1 MTGDSAVLLQRMGTL
16 VAESAEAAVVEE
28 LVFRGFLLV
37 LCLYAARGRDAKRPL
52 WTAIWAS
59 SLIFGLMHV
68 VTSPLPSPLSVVVVV
83 QAVLKMAEGTAFGL
97 IMCALVVR
105 NPRFWR
111 EGPARYLAL
120 AAPMAVHFVFDVVY
134 LGPDVLATGSLPT
147 TYLTGNPQDLPPL
160 LISTILLFAVA
171 ALCRRSFML
180 GCDHEQKR
188 SSQHTRP

>member
-1 MTGDSAVLLQRMGTL
+1 MMGDRATLLERLGTL
-16 VAESAEAAVVEE
+16 VAESAEAAIVEE

-37 LCLYAARGRDAKRPL
+37 LCLHVARERDVKHPL

-68 VTSPLPSPLSVVVVV
+68 ITSPLPSPLNIIVVA
-83 QAVLKMAEGTAFGL
+83 QAVLKIAQGTAFGL
-97 IMCALVVR
+97 IMGALVVR
-105 NPRFWR
+105 NPRFWC
-111 EGPARYLAL
+111 EGPSRYLAL
-120 AAPMAVHFVFDVVY
+120 MAPMGVHFVFDVVY
-134 LGPDVLATGSLPT
+134 LGPEVLTTGALPT
-147 TYLTGNPQDLPPL
+147 TYLTGDPRDLLPL